1 MSDKKTS
8 LWDLFISF
16 CKIGVLTFGGGVA
29 MLPMLE
35 REVVEKHS
43 WTTEENMLDYYAIGQ
58 CTPGI
63 IAVNVATFIGYLQR
77 GIIGGIVAT
86 IGVIFPSVV
95 IITSLASVL
104 QIFQDNVYVL
114 KAFAGIRV
122 AVCAL
127 MISAIIKL
135 AKKALSNISTIVLA
149 IVAFVLQL
157 FMGVSPIIIVA
168 SSIIIGIAVYYSS
181 VRPKEAE

>member
-29 MLPMLE
+29 LLPMLE

-63 IAVNVATFIGYLQR
+63 IAVTYRTFIG
-77 GIIGGIVAT
+77 
-86 IGVIFPSVV
+86 
-95 IITSLASVL
+95 
-104 QIFQDNVYVL
+104 
-114 KAFAGIRV
+114 
-122 AVCAL
+122 
-127 MISAIIKL
+127 
-135 AKKALSNISTIVLA
+135 
-149 IVAFVLQL
+149 
-157 FMGVSPIIIVA
+157 
-168 SSIIIGIAVYYSS
+168 
-181 VRPKEAE
+181 